1 MWTKTVNSCCSQ
13 YVNTPEPYCPVCF
26 SQLAEYRREREHAE
40 HFQLG
45 LHELEPRKRQL
56 VERGALPPE
65 EAGLHR
71 PLVRGALSRNPARR
85 AVFKLLG
92 IYVPE
97 KQAQAILRSIHEYK
111 WLTAERAGEDIW
123 RKRAPR
129 SPFAAA
135 AKEWAS
141 QYLNDFLRW
150 AQQRQAA

>member
-1 MWTKTVNSCCSQ
+1 MWTKTLNSCCSQ
-13 YVNTPEPYCPVCF
+13 YVNSPEPFCPICF
-26 SQLAEYRREREHAE
+26 SQLAEYRREKEKAE
-40 HFQLG
+40 RFQVG
-45 LHELEPRKRQL
+45 LCELTPHRRHL
-56 VERGALPPE
+56 VERGAVPPE
-65 EAGLHR
+65 EAGILR
-71 PLVRGALSRNPARR
+71 PLTRGALSRYPARR

-129 SPFAAA
+129 SAFAVA

-141 QYLNDFLRW
+141 QYLNDFLKW
-150 AQQRQAA
+150 VEQQRAA